1 MPLWKSIKQWR
12 AHLPSLPHADPER
25 LRQGA
30 KQQVIFCVYNLEAI
44 DDSRGYN
51 KCDTAQKYGGVGC
64 QSCVQAVRSADVVQ
78 LMWSV

>member
-12 AHLPSLPHADPER
+12 AHLPSLPHADSER

-51 KCDTAQKYGGVGC
+51 KCDTAQKYGRW
-64 QSCVQAVRSADVVQ
+64 AVNHTCRLSDQ
-78 LMWSV
+78 LM